1 MEKGSD
7 EEIEIWWYKLG
18 IYFGTATFLVFY
30 SPPTV
35 SPFDPLEEYE
45 GLDNGAHLD
54 YYDDD
59 DSNGDIEDALPWES
73 DPVPQEQEQTEWF
86 IFYKFK
92 AFNVNFD
99 PNRKF
104 CTFAPVLIALI
115 LSFAFIIQKE
125 IKFLN

>member
-73 DPVPQEQEQTEWF
+73 DPVPQEQTEWF

-99 PNRKF
+99 PNRKIVHF
-104 CTFAPVLIALI
+104 C
-115 LSFAFIIQKE
+115 SRS
-125 IKFLN
+125 NR